1 LKAEFR
7 VDKAEWRIKQDK
19 YEKQIQAVEQDY
31 DNLQEDLNLRSNQQA
46 ALDKEAKS
54 AEDEAQAI
62 FAKKIAK
69 YTQQIDELQKEI
81 KDLEDVLSR
90 ARSDKNKA
98 ISDLEIE
105 RDGWRESE
113 QRYKD
118 DLVRANAEIDKVEKQ
133 FIAFRQSQ
141 GDEMEQKIHAL
152 SGQVSLLQSL
162 TDDLKGDK
170 LEGQDRENDLTNQL
184 KEAVAAAAEAKSEL
198 RHLQLT
204 INVDRDKLKVE
215 LEEVK
220 LAHQNEE
227 NQMKEKLSMQD
238 RKILEKTTLANELK
252 AEVTEA
258 SKRENEALQSLRDGE
273 SGSKEELRKLR
284 ATMEELASEHKNWLS
299 KQREYEQKIGKSTK
313 DYIEMQAQFGELDHK
328 RKTADGGRSEI
339 EVLKTKIATA
349 EKVINDKNKAIEKQA
364 ALVREEA
371 KQEVDDLK
379 KEQERALVNSQLE
392 AKTQNEALKY
402 KLQYL
407 ELSQKELEKEKKTM
421 ARKGK
426 RI

>member
-1 LKAEFR
+1 MKLKPF
-7 VDKAEWRIKQDK
+7 
-19 YEKQIQAVEQDY
+19 
-31 DNLQEDLNLRSNQQA
+31 LQ
-46 ALDKEAKS
+46 
-54 AEDEAQAI
+54 
-62 FAKKIAK
+62 KKIAK

-349 EKVINDKNKAIEKQA
+349 EKVINDKNKALEKQA

>member
-1 LKAEFR
+1 
-7 VDKAEWRIKQDK
+7 
-19 YEKQIQAVEQDY
+19 
-31 DNLQEDLNLRSNQQA
+31 
-46 ALDKEAKS
+46 
-54 AEDEAQAI
+54 
-62 FAKKIAK
+62 
-69 YTQQIDELQKEI
+69 
-81 KDLEDVLSR
+81 
-90 ARSDKNKA
+90 
-98 ISDLEIE
+98 
-105 RDGWRESE
+105 
-113 QRYKD
+113 
-118 DLVRANAEIDKVEKQ
+118 
-133 FIAFRQSQ
+133 
-141 GDEMEQKIHAL
+141 
-152 SGQVSLLQSL
+152 
-162 TDDLKGDK
+162 
-170 LEGQDRENDLTNQL
+170 
-184 KEAVAAAAEAKSEL
+184 
-198 RHLQLT
+198 
-204 INVDRDKLKVE
+204 
-215 LEEVK
+215 
-220 LAHQNEE
+220 
-227 NQMKEKLSMQD
+227 MKEKLSMQD

-349 EKVINDKNKAIEKQA
+349 EKVINDKNKALEKQA

-407 ELSQKELEKEKKTM
+407 ELSQKELEKEKKRWQEKEKEYERAIVNLTAELRELKLEHSQAIDQHEAYRVNVEAKESSKSLETSNFEIKKQSLVAEHQLQLKQAQATNNSRIQQLERDITRSKEDLSKTLEDNERLTLALESGSGM
-421 ARKGK
+421 PEDMKRSAFSYEDDTPVQTREERKK
-426 RI
+426 EFEELAASKPQIEPEETTTTTTEPDTLSSEQPVASDTVTTTDEQSF

>member
-1 LKAEFR
+1 
-7 VDKAEWRIKQDK
+7 
-19 YEKQIQAVEQDY
+19 
-31 DNLQEDLNLRSNQQA
+31 
-46 ALDKEAKS
+46 
-54 AEDEAQAI
+54 
-62 FAKKIAK
+62 
-69 YTQQIDELQKEI
+69 
-81 KDLEDVLSR
+81 
-90 ARSDKNKA
+90 
-98 ISDLEIE
+98 
-105 RDGWRESE
+105 
-113 QRYKD
+113 
-118 DLVRANAEIDKVEKQ
+118 
-133 FIAFRQSQ
+133 
-141 GDEMEQKIHAL
+141 
-152 SGQVSLLQSL
+152 
-162 TDDLKGDK
+162 
-170 LEGQDRENDLTNQL
+170 
-184 KEAVAAAAEAKSEL
+184 
-198 RHLQLT
+198 
-204 INVDRDKLKVE
+204 
-215 LEEVK
+215 
-220 LAHQNEE
+220 
-227 NQMKEKLSMQD
+227 MKEKLSMQD

-349 EKVINDKNKAIEKQA
+349 EKVINDKNKALEKQA

-407 ELSQKELEKEKKTM
+407 ELSQKELEKEKKNDGKK
-421 ARKGK
+421 RKK
-426 RI
+426 NMKEQS